1 MGWYMLPVHPFTV
14 STTPSAIGPFDTHA
28 EAIAEYHRVRSQAE
42 PLLTVKMVKQAA
54 RRRPR

>member
-1 MGWYMLPVHPFTV
+1 MLPVHPFTV